1 MMKRL
6 LAAAAI
12 LATFTHAAFAG
23 ELTLFSDSN
32 FHGQRVTVDRDA
44 PNLAD
49 FGFNDRASSVVI
61 RSGTWV
67 LCEHANFGGRCAEFG
82 PGEYRELPGFNDAI
96 SSARQIDRGGQGQS
110 QGQGRWRDRDRD
122 GERGSD
128 NDRDHGRGGWQGGGW
143 QGGRGGPE
151 VVMFAGPSFQGQ
163 QVELSQDV
171 RAMSEVGFNDRA
183 TSLIIREGRW
193 EFCEHADFR
202 GECIV
207 LGPGRYDVLDRMN
220 NRISSMRRVR

>member
-1 MMKRL
+1 MKRL
-6 LAAAAI
+6 LAAAV

-32 FHGQRVTVDRDA
+32 FRGQRVVLDRDA

-49 FGFNDRASSVVI
+49 VGFNDRASSVVV
-61 RSGTWV
+61 RSGTWM

-96 SSARQIDRGGQGQS
+96 SSARQVDRG
-110 QGQGRWRDRDRD
+110 GQGRWRDRDRD
-122 GERGSD
+122 DDRGHGYGYG
-128 NDRDHGRGGWQGGGW
+128 NDRDHERGGWQGGG
-143 QGGRGGPE
+143 RGGPD

-171 RAMSEVGFNDRA
+171 RAMSDVGFNDRA

-202 GECIV
+202 GECVV
-207 LGPGRYDVLDRMN
+207 LGPGRYDMLDRMN

>member
-1 MMKRL
+1 MKRL
-6 LAAAAI
+6 LAAAAV

-32 FHGQRVTVDRDA
+32 FRGQRVVLDRDA

-49 FGFNDRASSVVI
+49 VGFNDRASSVVI

-96 SSARQIDRGGQGQS
+96 SSARQVDRG
-110 QGQGRWRDRDRD
+110 GQGRWRDRDRD
-122 GERGSD
+122 D
-128 NDRDHGRGGWQGGGW
+128 DRDHGRGGWQGGGW
-143 QGGRGGPE
+143 QGGRGGPD

-171 RAMSEVGFNDRA
+171 RAMSDVGFNDRA

>member
-1 MMKRL
+1 MKRL
-6 LAAAAI
+6 LAAAAV

-32 FHGQRVTVDRDA
+32 FRGQRVVLDRDA

-96 SSARQIDRGGQGQS
+96 SSARQVDRGGQG
-110 QGQGRWRDRDRD
+110 RW
-122 GERGSD
+122 
-128 NDRDHGRGGWQGGGW
+128 
-143 QGGRGGPE
+143 
-151 VVMFAGPSFQGQ
+151 
-163 QVELSQDV
+163 
-171 RAMSEVGFNDRA
+171 
-183 TSLIIREGRW
+183 
-193 EFCEHADFR
+193 
-202 GECIV
+202 
-207 LGPGRYDVLDRMN
+207 
-220 NRISSMRRVR
+220 